1 MFKNELTRKMPC
13 WDCTKNNDCR
23 IQDGV
28 CSIPFSATTSI
39 VGLTFVCLA
48 KKPLSVGKQEEVV

>member
-1 MFKNELTRKMPC
+1 MFMNKLTEKMPSWGC
-13 WDCTKNNDCR
+13 ELNNDCR

-28 CSIPFSATTSI
+28 CSIPFSATTSM

-48 KKPLSVGKQEEVV
+48 KKPSSVGEQEEVA